1 MFPSPSS
8 HLCPTPPCLGQM
20 EQAGKEKTSGLLT
33 AAACQPCRFSEP
45 AVLSSAALSHLCAQ
59 DLLCSGP
66 QHLERCWHRIWSEL
80 WRSLS
85 AAAFRAVSSQ
95 DEVGG
100 SEFSFAARFGN
111 STFKS
116 TPGTSPEW
124 YWLLFPFLFIFPFLF
139 LSFSISHKVESHKK
153 SLERLKNT

>member
-1 MFPSPSS
+1 MSPSPSS

-20 EQAGKEKTSGLLT
+20 EQVGKEKTSGLLT
-33 AAACQPCRFSEP
+33 AAACHPCRFSEP
-45 AVLSSAALSHLCAQ
+45 CCAQ
-59 DLLCSGP
+59 QPCLVSPLCTGSALLCP

-80 WRSLS
+80 WRRLS

-100 SEFSFAARFGN
+100 SEFSFAARSGN

-124 YWLLFPFLFIFPFLF
+124 YWLLFLFLFNFLF
-139 LSFSISHKVESHKK
+139 SFSPSAFPTK
-153 SLERLKNT
+153 